1 MNQAPTDESS
11 PYKINSRLKC
21 FLLFSI
27 IMNRPFFMKFI
38 VDCMLGKLAK
48 WLKILGFDTV
58 YFSKIEDSDL
68 LALAQ
73 KEGRVL
79 LSRDNGLIEKSW
91 DIKTL
96 FIESEDWSPQVEQ
109 VLNEFVLWQEVRPYS
124 RCIECNVELKDL
136 PKRRAKNL
144 VAPFVYER
152 ASSFAICPRCDRVF
166 WKGTHHQDME
176 FKIEEIL
183 KKRKKKKIDKIQNGG
198 EKKV

>member
-1 MNQAPTDESS
+1 
-11 PYKINSRLKC
+11 
-21 FLLFSI
+21 
-27 IMNRPFFMKFI
+27 MKFI

-58 YFSKIEDSDL
+58 YFSKIEDSAL
-68 LALAQ
+68 LALAH

-79 LSRDNGLIEKSW
+79 LSRDNGLIEKSRY
-91 DIKTL
+91 IKTL
-96 FIESEDWSPQVEQ
+96 FIESEDWNPQVEQ
-109 VLNEFVLWQEVRPYS
+109 VLDEFELWPNIRPYS

-152 ASSFAICPRCDRVF
+152 ATSFAICPRCGRVF

-183 KKRKKKKIDKIQNGG
+183 KKREKREKEKAEKPQKRREKKK
-198 EKKV
+198 